1 MTEDAF
7 ENLHSTVL
15 LEETVHALAV
25 RPGGI
30 YVDATL
36 GLGGHTEGILE
47 AAEGTQ
53 VVGIDQDPAAIS
65 LASKRLKK
73 WKSRFK
79 PVKGN
84 FADIRQIAAGQ
95 GYPEVDGIVADLGVS
110 SIQLDTAERGFS
122 FRADA
127 PLDMRMDPAPGSKT
141 AADLLETSTEVE
153 IADIIYG
160 FGEERASRKI
170 ARWIVEAR
178 EKGSPIR
185 TTKQLADLTERAL
198 GRKRGDRIHPATRT
212 FQALRIA
219 VNDELG
225 KIESFLI
232 DAVDILKTDGRL
244 AVITFHS
251 LEDRIVKHAFR
262 KLTGKCT
269 CPPRIPACICGAKK
283 VIELVNRKPIVPG
296 EDEQK
301 KNPRSRS
308 AKLRVV
314 QRIADQSQTP

>member
-1 MTEDAF
+1 MTEGAL

-15 LEETVHALAV
+15 FEETVHALAV

-53 VVGIDQDPAAIS
+53 VIGIDQDPAAIS

-73 WKSRFK
+73 WKGRFK

-84 FADIRQIAAGQ
+84 FADVRKIVAGQ

-127 PLDMRMDPAPGSKT
+127 PLDMRMDPDPGSKT
-141 AADLLETSTEVE
+141 AADLLETSTEGE
-153 IADIIYG
+153 IADIIYK

-170 ARWIVEAR
+170 ARWIIEAR

-225 KIESFLI
+225 KIERFLI
-232 DAVDILKTDGRL
+232 DAIDILNTDGRL